1 MTFLEPPNPPPVIFY
16 LTLHGKDIIWN
27 AVVLGNLNGMDTS
40 SIGQNSPGMVSPM
53 DALGAT
59 SPVLGALIA
68 VFSMSAIVT
77 SFWGTSFSLMI
88 ECTHLVEAIASRG
101 FLWEVKGPSPV
112 ADDSRCIDEAARGN
126 GKSDTAAAVLVLLP
140 PAVVSMACPDSFLT
154 ALQYVGSYVNPFLYG
169 VAPAFMAYRLRG
181 AEDHRIQFPGG
192 TPGLAF
198 VGAVTCG
205 YMTCQT
211 LVMN

>member
-1 MTFLEPPNPPPVIFY
+1 M
-16 LTLHGKDIIWN
+16 
-27 AVVLGNLNGMDTS
+27 LGNINGMDPC
-40 SIGQNSPGMVSPM
+40 SIGQNSPGMASPM

-88 ECTHLVEAIASRG
+88 ECTHLVEAITLRG
-101 FLWEVKGPSPV
+101 FLWDVKGRFPV
-112 ADDSRCIDEAARGN
+112 ADDSRCIDEVARRD
-126 GKSDTAAAVLVLLP
+126 GKSETAAAVLVLLP

-154 ALQYVGSYVNPFLYG
+154 ALQYVGSYVDPFLYG

-181 AEDHRIQFPGG
+181 AEDHKIQFPGG

-205 YMTCQT
+205 YIIWQT
-211 LVMN
+211 LVMNG

>member
-1 MTFLEPPNPPPVIFY
+1 MLFY
-16 LTLHGKDIIWN
+16 PTSHGKDILWN
-27 AVVLGNLNGMDTS
+27 AVVLGNINGIDTS
-40 SIGQNSPGMVSPM
+40 SIGQNSPM

-88 ECTHLVEAIASRG
+88 ECTYLVEAVASRG
-101 FLWEVKGPSPV
+101 FLWDVKGPSPV
-112 ADDSRCIDEAARGN
+112 VDDSRCIDEVARCD
-126 GKSDTAAAVLVLLP
+126 GKSETAAAVLVLLP
-140 PAVVSMACPDSFLT
+140 PAVVSMACPDSFMT
-154 ALQYVGSYVNPFLYG
+154 ALQYVGSYVDPFLYG

-192 TPGLAF
+192 TPGLAL
-198 VGAVTCG
+198 VAAVTCG
-205 YMTCQT
+205 YIIWQT